1 MSTSSCAPRVRR
13 TPPPPPA
20 AASATVPAAPSS
32 AALPTAGASAVKP
45 AKRTMRPPPALAG
58 LPSFERTLTAAIAN
72 RHVPPPLE
80 VRADEARRNARASV
94 AAALGYRTWRP
105 PPQLVTRQDRSYL
118 RPWPPPPRPASA
130 AAASTR
136 TAGRVA
142 YGTFAGAAA
151 APAAAAAARDVS
163 GQPTSPRISARVTG
177 APNVSLAAR
186 TAAGP
191 GALGSHP
198 AAAAPPDSSPA
209 VPFSSPPSVAA
220 AALTSPNAA
229 TAVPGARNRPS
240 SAQPP
245 PPPPPPPPPRP
256 ASAAPSVQRHHRAR
270 AHHQARML
278 RERRSA
284 WSRGPATAAVA
295 AADGVA
301 ASAGDG
307 ETGPDEA
314 PIDISQYRRQ
324 AQRRL
329 MLSHIRESVDAL
341 PELAQVEWEH
351 LDLQALQ
358 SALSGVIRT
367 RSALGSDGASG
378 VVTQQQL
385 VALTA
390 MAGAASAMCRG
401 SSGLS
406 DAQIAALPRSTYVH
420 GDVHGDVPAC
430 VICHEGYT
438 SGEKLCRL
446 PCSHTYHA
454 RCIAKWLSIRRVC
467 PMCRCAVSDC

>member
-1 MSTSSCAPRVRR
+1 
-13 TPPPPPA
+13 
-20 AASATVPAAPSS
+20 
-32 AALPTAGASAVKP
+32 
-45 AKRTMRPPPALAG
+45 MRPPPALAG

-245 PPPPPPPPPRP
+245 PPPPPPPPRP
-256 ASAAPSVQRHHRAR
+256 AWRLPVCSDTTG
-270 AHHQARML
+270 
-278 RERRSA
+278 RER
-284 WSRGPATAAVA
+284 T
-295 AADGVA
+295 
-301 ASAGDG
+301 
-307 ETGPDEA
+307 T
-314 PIDISQYRRQ
+314 RQ
-324 AQRRL
+324 
-329 MLSHIRESVDAL
+329 ECC
-341 PELAQVEWEH
+341 
-351 LDLQALQ
+351 
-358 SALSGVIRT
+358 
-367 RSALGSDGASG
+367 ASG
-378 VVTQQQL
+378 ARRGAVVRRRRPSRRPTEWRRRPE
-385 VALTA
+385 TA
-390 MAGAASAMCRG
+390 R
-401 SSGLS
+401 L
-406 DAQIAALPRSTYVH
+406 DPTRHRSTSH
-420 GDVHGDVPAC
+420 SIGG
-430 VICHEGYT
+430 
-438 SGEKLCRL
+438 RL
-446 PCSHTYHA
+446 S
-454 RCIAKWLSIRRVC
+454 VG
-467 PMCRCAVSDC
+467 